1 MKNKN
6 DKIIENKVALSF
18 REYENK
24 KVLFRL
30 FNNKRDK
37 SKSFLIYEKSKFS
50 TTIKDAFNNDYRK
63 VDIEYDTTKFSS
75 NIKDAFNNDYR
86 KVDIEYD
93 TTKNNRFKKV
103 NLLIDLNSYLDK
115 SKKNLYLDLINSN
128 KEFIKK
134 NKVDNSIIENI
145 KFFEDK
151 IKSL

>member
-1 MKNKN
+1 MKVKN

-63 VDIEYDTTKFSS
+63 VDIEYDTTK
-75 NIKDAFNNDYR
+75 
-86 KVDIEYD
+86 
-93 TTKNNRFKKV
+93 NNRFKKV

-115 SKKNLYLDLINSN
+115 SKKELYLDLINSN

-145 KFFEDK
+145 TYFENK

>member
-1 MKNKN
+1 MSKKNE
-6 DKIIENKVALSF
+6 KIIENKVALSF

-50 TTIKDAFNNDYRK
+50 TTIKEAFNNDYRK
-63 VDIEYDTTKFSS
+63 VDIEYDTT
-75 NIKDAFNNDYR
+75 N
-86 KVDIEYD
+86 
-93 TTKNNRFKKV
+93 NNRFKKV

-151 IKSL
+151 IKNL

>member
-1 MKNKN
+1 MSNKKN

-63 VDIEYDTTKFSS
+63 VDIEYDTTK
-75 NIKDAFNNDYR
+75 
-86 KVDIEYD
+86 
-93 TTKNNRFKKV
+93 NNRFKKV

-115 SKKNLYLDLINSN
+115 NKKNLYLDLIQSN
-128 KEFIKK
+128 KIFIKENNITNK
-134 NKVDNSIIENI
+134 NILENI
-145 KFFEDK
+145 SYFEK
-151 IKSL
+151 RINELK

>member
-1 MKNKN
+1 MSKKNE
-6 DKIIENKVALSF
+6 KIIENKVALSF

-50 TTIKDAFNNDYRK
+50 TT
-63 VDIEYDTTKFSS
+63 
-75 NIKDAFNNDYR
+75 IKDAFNNDYR

-145 KFFEDK
+145 KFFEEK

>member
-1 MKNKN
+1 MTKTKN
-6 DKIIENKVALSF
+6 IIENKIALSF
-18 REYENK
+18 REFKDK

-37 SKSFLIYEKSKFS
+37 TKSFIIYEKAKFS
-50 TTIKDAFNNDYRK
+50 TTIEK
-63 VDIEYDTTKFSS
+63 
-75 NIKDAFNNDYR
+75 AFNNDYR

-115 SKKNLYLDLINSN
+115 DKKDLYLDLINSN

-145 KFFEDK
+145 KYFENK
-151 IKSL
+151 INSL

>member
-1 MKNKN
+1 MSKTKN
-6 DKIIENKVALSF
+6 IIENKVALSF
-18 REYENK
+18 REFKDK
-24 KVLFRL
+24 KILFRL

-37 SKSFLIYEKSKFS
+37 SKSFLIYEKARFS
-50 TTIKDAFNNDYRK
+50 TTIEK
-63 VDIEYDTTKFSS
+63 
-75 NIKDAFNNDYR
+75 AFNNDYR

-115 SKKNLYLDLINSN
+115 SKKDLYLDLINSN

-134 NKVDNSIIENI
+134 NKVSNEIIENI
-145 KFFEDK
+145 KFFENK